1 MSPGVGRG
9 VLPMWRHWVDW
20 RNGLRGRDDMHLSE
34 SVLLPMSPAYYDFQ
48 LHYDIVFNHH
58 SGSNFYLDFQL
69 HYAIFFNHHSGSN
82 FYLDF
87 NRLKGLNLLA
97 KANNRYFGT
106 ACDGIWDN
114 TDEVYLALA
123 GNYSEFGMMTPGN
136 AMKFDATEPE
146 QDTFVY
152 TDADYTVSWSHNR
165 SQVVRGHNFVWYNQV
180 PYWLSSGNWT
190 NVTLISILE
199 NHIQNVAG
207 HYRGELY
214 CWDVINEPFN
224 DDGTWRADLWYN
236 TIGSAFVPIALSAAR
251 AADPNAKLYINDY
264 NIETIG
270 AKSNAHLALA
280 ESMLNSSIPLDGI
293 GCQGHLIVGEAPS
306 ASSITA
312 NFARFAALGL
322 EWALTGVCHKL
333 VDATIGLSHFTT
345 IAELDI
351 RMTLPETT
359 ALLSQQASDYVN
371 AVGGCLASP
380 ACVGISTWDTSD
392 DYSWIP
398 SVFTGQGDALLFDSN
413 KQPKPAYFSVASAL
427 ASATVTGHY
436 TAPTASTTTGTASST
451 ITSTVSL
458 TSTSTV
464 SSSTASATVTVLPLR
479 GLNLLAKAN
488 SRYFGTAN
496 DGIWDNTDIPY
507 LTLSG
512 NSSEFGMVTPGN
524 AMKFD
529 ATEPEQDT
537 FVYTDADYT
546 VSWAHNNS
554 QAVRGHNFVWYNQD
568 VMGLEYIVPYWLSS
582 GNWTNATL
590 ISILEN
596 HIQNVAG
603 HYRGELYCWDVINEP
618 FNDDGTWRADL
629 WYNTIGPA
637 FVPIALTAAR
647 AADPNVKL
655 YINDYNI
662 ETIGAKS
669 NAHLT
674 LAQSLLNSSVPLDG
688 IGCQGHLIVGEAP
701 SASSITA
708 NFARF
713 AALGLEWA
721 ITELDIRMTLP
732 ETTALLTQQ
741 ASDYANAV
749 GGCVA
754 SAACVGITTWDT
766 SDDYSWIPSVFS
778 GQGDALLFDSNKQPK
793 PAYYSV
799 ANTLAAATVQ
809 SHFTSFYTA

>member
-1 MSPGVGRG
+1 
-9 VLPMWRHWVDW
+9 MWRHWVDW

-165 SQVVRGHNFVWYNQV
+165 SQVVRGHNFVWYNQA
-180 PYWLSSGNWT
+180 PT
-190 NVTLISILE
+190 E
-199 NHIQNVAG
+199 
-207 HYRGELY
+207 
-214 CWDVINEPFN
+214 
-224 DDGTWRADLWYN
+224 
-236 TIGSAFVPIALSAAR
+236 
-251 AADPNAKLYINDY
+251 
-264 NIETIG
+264 IETIG

-322 EWALTGVCHKL
+322 EWALT
-333 VDATIGLSHFTT
+333 
-345 IAELDI
+345 ELDI

-436 TAPTASTTTGTASST
+436 TGPTASTTTGTASST

-554 QAVRGHNFVWYNQD
+554 QAVRGHNFVWYNQ
-568 VMGLEYIVPYWLSS
+568 
-582 GNWTNATL
+582 
-590 ISILEN
+590 
-596 HIQNVAG
+596 
-603 HYRGELYCWDVINEP
+603 
-618 FNDDGTWRADL
+618 GTWRADL